1 MERRDNLKEII
12 RMIVVLTVISF
23 VMGLTLSL
31 VESVTREPIEYS
43 RLKFVK
49 GPAILSILTDYDNDP
64 IKEYKKNVALKAPD
78 GGTIYKSLFPAKKN
92 GKPFAVA
99 FEVTGDGYH
108 GKLGIMIGIE
118 LETEKLIGM
127 RVMTHSETPGLGAR
141 AVEPQ
146 FYKQFSGISLK
157 DVALKESGGK
167 INAITGATITSQ
179 GVISAVRKGLELFH
193 QNKDKIMNAL
203 KS

>member
-64 IKEYKKNVALKAPD
+64 IKDYKKDVSLKSPD
-78 GGTIYKSLFPAKKN
+78 GTLIHKSLFPAKKN

-99 FEVTGDGYH
+99 FEVSGRGYH

-118 LETEKLIGM
+118 IKSEKLLGM

-141 AVEPQ
+141 AVEPE
-146 FYKQFSGISLK
+146 FYKQFSGLSLK
-157 DVALKESGGK
+157 DVALKDNGGK

-179 GVISAVRKGLELFH
+179 GVISAVRKGIELFH
-193 QNKDKIMNAL
+193 KNKKTILDAL